1 MKRHR
6 LTLLFTL
13 FALTAACSGSA
24 APTSRLTTAE
34 AALRAASEVGAAE
47 VPRAALHM
55 KLAQE
60 QIDEARQ
67 LMDDD
72 RNIQAELALRR
83 AQADAELAIVVA
95 KEHKTIAETKSTTT
109 KFERLKAQSQY

>member
-1 MKRHR
+1 MKRPR
-6 LTLLFTL
+6 ILLS
-13 FALTAACSGSA
+13 FALLVSFIAACTGSA

-60 QIDEARQ
+60 QIDEAKQ
-67 LMDDD
+67 LMEDD
-72 RNIQAELALRR
+72 RNMQAELALRR
-83 AQADAELAIVVA
+83 AQADAELSITIA
-95 KEHKTIAETKSTTT
+95 KEHKTIAETKSTTA
-109 KFERLKAQSQY
+109 KYERLKAQSR